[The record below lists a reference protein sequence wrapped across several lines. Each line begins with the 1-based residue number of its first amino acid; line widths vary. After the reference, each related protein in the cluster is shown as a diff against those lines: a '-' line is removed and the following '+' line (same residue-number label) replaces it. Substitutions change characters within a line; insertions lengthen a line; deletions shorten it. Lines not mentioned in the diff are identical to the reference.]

1 MGADAGEAAQL
12 RSRSSFNRNPQSGD
26 IEDNVTSGEQK
37 RRFSRLGKRKTCI
50 IIAGVTLVIL
60 ATIGLIIPV
69 EDMSLVSIIIMQ
81 QISSSWLEKNG
92 NIVLLFFLQ
101 GSMLI

>member
-1 MGADAGEAAQL
+1 MGVDAGEAAQL

-50 IIAGVTLVIL
+50 IIVGVTLVIL

-69 EDMSLVSIIIMQ
+69 EDMSLVSIMQ
-81 QISSSWLEKNG
+81 KISSSWLEKNR
-92 NIVLLFFLQ
+92 NIVLLFFLR

>member
-1 MGADAGEAAQL
+1 MGVDAGESAQL

-50 IIAGVTLVIL
+50 IIVGVTLVIL

-69 EDMSLVSIIIMQ
+69 EDMSLVSISKKYHIAG
-81 QISSSWLEKNG
+81 WRKTETY
-92 NIVLLFFLQ
+92 VLLFILR